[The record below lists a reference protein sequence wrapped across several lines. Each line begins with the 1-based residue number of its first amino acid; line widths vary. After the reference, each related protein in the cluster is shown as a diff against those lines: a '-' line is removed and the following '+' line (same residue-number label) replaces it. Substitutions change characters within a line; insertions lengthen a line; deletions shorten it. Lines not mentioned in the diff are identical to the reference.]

1 MTRDFLPEYS
11 QMPVG
16 SRYRPLF
23 RLFAGSGWKYVR
35 KDGAPVECD
44 TASQAIEAAKECV
57 KRILNPEIRAEQA
70 AVIED
75 VLGVEA
81 WQRERAGQAA
91 RDQQDAFGALI
102 VRGRQILVEK
112 RRQRA

>member
-11 QMPVG
+11 QMPRG
-16 SRYRPLF
+16 SRYLALY

-57 KRILNPEIRAEQA
+57 KRILNPEIRSEQA
-70 AVIED
+70 AVVED

-81 WQRERAGQAA
+81 WQRARAGQAA
-91 RDQQDAFGALI
+91 EIQESALGAI
-102 VRGRQILVEK
+102 IIRGRQVKVERK
-112 RRQRA
+112 RA